1 MTNFFTL
8 IYIKTNRFSDEK
20 FCVGVLANINGVP
33 YFGFSQA
40 KLNVALGYVN
50 KNLIKAIKR
59 SFGLLEN
66 DVNKIIRGEEA
77 LSLFDLP
84 YTKRIL
90 EKLTMKKRGV
100 VQYSDLFE
108 VKREPNFEK
117 LYSKFVGEPWQ
128 LEKVKSKKES
138 VTLKKRFH
146 TFVSSKNYLS
156 YSPKYKL
163 LPSEYPLILKPF
175 IVDLIKKDTHYTVYQ
190 TIDFSLSITTIQTT
204 LNKFRLLRQ
213 SITQKTEEDNLKAP
227 VFYLVYESQS
237 DKIKQDLIAKVKLSS
252 NQFKLIKMTEL

>member
-33 YFGFSQA
+33 YFGFSQT

-84 YTKRIL
+84 YTKHIL
-90 EKLTMKKRGV
+90 GKLTMKKRGV
-100 VQYSDLFE
+100 VQYSDLYE

-128 LEKVKSKKES
+128 LEKIKSKKEN

-156 YSPKYKL
+156 YSPKYRL
-163 LPSEYPLILKPF
+163 LPVDYPLILKPF
-175 IVDLIKKDTHYTVYQ
+175 IVDLIKKDTHYIVYQ

-213 SITQKTEEDNLKAP
+213 SITQKTQEDDLKAP
-227 VFYLVYESQS
+227 VFYLVYESQT
-237 DKIKQDLIAKVKLSS
+237 DKIKQELIEKVRLSS
-252 NQFKLIKMTEL
+252 NQFKLLKMTEM

>member
-1 MTNFFTL
+1 MNNFFTL

-20 FCVGVLANINGVP
+20 FCVGVLANIDGVP
-33 YFGFSQA
+33 YFGFSQT
-40 KLNVALGYVN
+40 KLNTALSYVN
-50 KNLIKAIKR
+50 KNLVKSIKR

-66 DVNKIIRGEEA
+66 DVNKIVRGEEA

-108 VKREPNFEK
+108 VKRAPNFES
-117 LYSKFVGEPWQ
+117 LYSKFVGENW
-128 LEKVKSKKES
+128 LLDKVKSKKEKI
-138 VTLKKRFH
+138 TLKKRFH
-146 TFVSSKNYLS
+146 KFVTTKNYLT

-163 LPSEYPLILKPF
+163 IPSEFPLILKPF
-175 IVDLIKKDTHYTVYQ
+175 IVDLIKKDVCYTVYH
-190 TIDFSLSITTIQTT
+190 TIDFSLSISTIQST

-213 SITQKTEEDNLKAP
+213 SIIQKSIEESLEEP
-227 VFYLVYESQS
+227 IFYLVYESQEE
-237 DKIKQDLIAKVKLSS
+237 KGKQELIKKVEL
-252 NQFKLIKMTEL
+252 NAVGFKLIKMIDL